1 MPNGAFGD
9 IDGRLGLRTHGDLL
23 HLLLLWL
30 LCLCLRFATS
40 AAWRALGSDLAAS
53 ASPCTSA
60 AGDAAGNAAGA
71 AAGLVLNFMLTPEDF
86 IVSARL
92 FLGCTLT
99 LAAS

>member
-40 AAWRALGSDLAAS
+40 AAS